1 MGKSSQMRIVTWPR
15 IQKCILTNN
24 LLGKNC
30 IEIIFKVQD
39 KGRMIKILVILRRQR
54 KISYVFAPSNK
65 FRIFCDFPQIATGIP
80 IKKIEKYY
88 GGVCKSSPPQE
99 N

>member
-1 MGKSSQMRIVTWPR
+1 MRIVTWPR
-15 IQKCILTNN
+15 IQNGILTNN

-80 IKKIEKYY
+80 TKKWKNIMEGYVRAPLHKKIRIKF
-88 GGVCKSSPPQE
+88 
-99 N
+99 